1 MIHFVE
7 INGTKYPFKYGMRE
21 LWTLSQNS
29 KVEGNVDTDSPADV
43 LQKVSMD
50 FDAFLEFHHL
60 ASVKGSR
67 LHEKESGEK
76 VDPISKVD
84 LEDAIDEDFELMEKL
99 NDVVEQSQGKA
110 EKKAKPKAKS

>member
-21 LWTLSQNS
+21 LWTLSQNANI
-29 KVEGNVDTDSPADV
+29 EGNIESDSPADV

-60 ASVKGSR
+60 ASKKGSR
-67 LHEKESGEK
+67 IHEKETGEK

-84 LEDAIDEDFELMEKL
+84 LEDAIDSDFSLMERL
-99 NDVVEQSQGKA
+99 SEVVEQSQGKN
-110 EKKAKPKAKS
+110 EKKTKPKAKS